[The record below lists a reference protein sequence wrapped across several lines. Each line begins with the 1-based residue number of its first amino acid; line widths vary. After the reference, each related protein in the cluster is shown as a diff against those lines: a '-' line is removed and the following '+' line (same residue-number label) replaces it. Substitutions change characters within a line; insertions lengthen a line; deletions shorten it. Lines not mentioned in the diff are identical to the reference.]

1 MNRKLLEIDGIK
13 RSKKKKKN
21 CVSRRR
27 KVDSRTKVVLVTC
40 TVIDPKR

>member
-13 RSKKKKKN
+13 RSKKKKN